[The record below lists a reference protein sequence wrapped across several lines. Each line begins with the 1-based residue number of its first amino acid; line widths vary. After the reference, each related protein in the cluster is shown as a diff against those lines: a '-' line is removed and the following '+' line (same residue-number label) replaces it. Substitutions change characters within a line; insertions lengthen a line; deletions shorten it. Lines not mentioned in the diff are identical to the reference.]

1 MIEPDA
7 AAGAGRMLQ
16 LPARYI
22 RFGPFQIDQQRRE
35 VSKSGS
41 RLKLQGKVYE
51 VLIALIEKQGNVVT
65 REELRVRLWPAESH
79 VNYDANVNT
88 TVNKLRQALGDSSDK
103 PLYIET
109 VPRRGYCLIVQP
121 EFADAPLPSALV
133 PAIGQ
138 NGHARAAEKSSPAG
152 YLSDR
157 NRPTASARMTDPS
170 RVHPRGS
177 CSVPGGTASTHT
189 NRRSSRCNFRKRRAA
204 GARHIRRAAPSDEAV
219 NGRRRAT

>member
-7 AAGAGRMLQ
+7 ATGAGRMLQ
-16 LPARYI
+16 LPSRYI
-22 RFGPFQIDQQRRE
+22 RFGPFQIDQQRLE
-35 VSKSGS
+35 VTKSGS

-51 VLIALIEKQGNVVT
+51 VLIALIEKQCDVVT
-65 REELRVRLWPAESH
+65 REELRVRLWPAESQ

-109 VPRRGYCLIVQP
+109 VPRKGYCLIVQP

-138 NGHARAAEKSSPAG
+138 NGHARTAESSAAIRSDLWITLGVIALIVAG
-152 YLSDR
+152 MLLGAGITR
-157 NRPTASARMTDPS
+157 LWIAHFAQPS
-170 RVHPRGS
+170 LTPW
-177 CSVPGGTASTHT
+177 P
-189 NRRSSRCNFRKRRAA
+189 
-204 GARHIRRAAPSDEAV
+204 
-219 NGRRRAT
+219 